1 MPRDPAGYRLPPGA
15 VPEFPQST
23 LWMDLLRWALVVMDH
38 DDRDLGFMAS
48 LLSYCLDHQGLTEKQ
63 AKYARRIFVRVHAT
77 WLADQ
82 LECQRR
88 PSAGLEHDLHAA
100 AVAGN
105 A

>member
-1 MPRDPAGYRLPPGA
+1 MPADPHGYRLSPGS
-15 VPEFPQST
+15 VPEAPQNDR
-23 LWMDLLRWALVVMDH
+23 WPDYLRWVIAVMDA